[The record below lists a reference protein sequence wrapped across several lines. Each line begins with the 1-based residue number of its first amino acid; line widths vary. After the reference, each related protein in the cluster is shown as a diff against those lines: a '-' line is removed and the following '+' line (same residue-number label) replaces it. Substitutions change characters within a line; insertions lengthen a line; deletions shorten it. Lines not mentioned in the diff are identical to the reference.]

1 MIDLLQHCAPDVHPV
16 TISAIVQQESG
27 GNVLA
32 LNDNTSKRSYM
43 PQTMAE
49 AAAIARKLIL
59 DGHSVDIGLAQIN
72 SKNLPKLR
80 LTVDQVLD
88 PCTNLQAS
96 QAILKEGWRRS
107 GGDLAMTFSA
117 YNTGKLNSAIGQKYA
132 AQVFQKSNAPVP
144 LVPAIPGGAI
154 APWASGTVAP
164 DKIKPALDL
173 RPVRLSVQPP
183 VATSPLAPSGSG
195 LSVSKF

>member
-1 MIDLLQHCAPDVHPV
+1 MIDLIQHCAPDVHPV

-27 GNVLA
+27 GNPLA
-32 LNDNTSKRSYM
+32 LNDNTSKRIYS
-43 PQTMAE
+43 PKTIAE

-72 SKNLPKLR
+72 SKNLPRLN
-80 LTVDQVLD
+80 LTVEQVLD

-117 YNTGKLNSAIGQKYA
+117 YNTGKIDSAIGQNYA
-132 AQVFQKSNAPVP
+132 AKVFQKAGAPAP
-144 LVPAIPGGAI
+144 LIPAIPGGEI
-154 APWASGTVAP
+154 ARWVFSANPQ
-164 DKIKPALDL
+164 DKIKPTSDL
-173 RPVRLSVQPP
+173 RPVRLLVHPP
-183 VATSPLAPSGSG
+183 VSASPLAPSGAG
-195 LSVSKF
+195 LSISRF